1 VEEMEVDTS
10 MIELFEN
17 MIGEMFE
24 YGKHILQ
31 EKRLNPK
38 NDLLSAIANA
48 ELDGA
53 KLSQEYLDGS
63 WLLIIFAGNDT
74 TRNSISGAIKLLTE
88 FPEQKKKLLN
98 NFDLLPN
105 FAQETIRMI
114 SPVIHMRRTTTCETT
129 LGNQKLGK
137 GEKVIMWYGAANRD
151 PSIFS
156 NPNTFDIERENAIK
170 HLAFG
175 MGRHT
180 CIGKPVALMQLKEV
194 YKQIL
199 TRFPDMKMDGDWKVA
214 PNNFVHAIQEMPVS
228 FTPEK

>member
-1 VEEMEVDTS
+1 MV
-10 MIELFEN
+10 
-17 MIGEMFE
+17 
-24 YGKHILQ
+24 
-31 EKRLNPK
+31 
-38 NDLLSAIANA
+38 
-48 ELDGA
+48 
-53 KLSQEYLDGS
+53 
-63 WLLIIFAGNDT
+63 
-74 TRNSISGAIKLLTE
+74 
-88 FPEQKKKLLN
+88 
-98 NFDLLPN
+98 
-105 FAQETIRMI
+105 

-151 PSIFS
+151 PAIFS
-156 NPNTFDIERENAIK
+156 NPNNFDIERENAVK

-199 TRFPDMKMDGDWKVA
+199 TRFPDMRMDGDWKVA